1 MKVYPAD
8 PMCAP
13 ITCLIQACKV
23 SGDLEIRNA
32 RITRGEC
39 GLVRT
44 KLPARKHKLY

>member
-8 PMCAP
+8 TMCAP
-13 ITCLIQACKV
+13 ITRLVQACKV

-44 KLPARKHKLY
+44 KPPARKHKLY

>member
-8 PMCAP
+8 TMCAP
-13 ITCLIQACKV
+13 ITHLIQACKV

-44 KLPARKHKLY
+44 KPPAREHELY